1 MDQKGVGCLKTF
13 LLFPVKNIVA
23 MLINQ
28 EFEKV
33 HNFRS
38 LLLKKYAK

>member
-13 LLFPVKNIVA
+13 LLFPVKNIFA

-28 EFEKV
+28 ECEKV
-33 HNFRS
+33 HKFKS
-38 LLLKKYAK
+38 FLLKKHDN